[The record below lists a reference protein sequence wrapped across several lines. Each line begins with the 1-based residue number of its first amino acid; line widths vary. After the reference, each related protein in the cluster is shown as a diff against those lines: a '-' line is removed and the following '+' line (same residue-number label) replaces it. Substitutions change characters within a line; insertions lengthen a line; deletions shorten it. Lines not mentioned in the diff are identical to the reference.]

1 MCNVETGVAA
11 TYQLGGAGKTTLQM
25 VLCEG
30 GKIRAAGVKISP
42 QPPIVWTEYACT
54 VCCFIVAEAA
64 GYGSSAGRNIM
75 RIDSILRN
83 AVNGVEKG
91 LDEARQ
97 KSAQLAIGA
106 PKPDDDTD
114 SPSSARVEKAADAE
128 LGKIVDTEA

>member
-1 MCNVETGVAA
+1 
-11 TYQLGGAGKTTLQM
+11 
-25 VLCEG
+25 
-30 GKIRAAGVKISP
+30 
-42 QPPIVWTEYACT
+42 
-54 VCCFIVAEAA
+54 
-64 GYGSSAGRNIM
+64 M